1 MELLSVALYAL
12 LMVLAASRSLIRKDT
27 TRKVI
32 EAIAVTGVVGM
43 FLISGVDKLLP
54 PQVRTLSSGG
64 TAVWG
69 GSDVSRLSNIYTS
82 TKNDILVAVVLI
94 AGFIE
99 VVGSL
104 CVLYGHYYRDTPTKR
119 NGLTILS
126 AFTVA
131 ATLVVY
137 WNPWVKMHRIPVIS
151 NINTL
156 GGILALWS

>member
-1 MELLSVALYAL
+1 MELLSVGVYII
-12 LMVLAASRSLIRKDT
+12 MVFLTGIISMIRKGT
-27 TRKVI
+27 KRKII
-32 EAIAVTGVVGM
+32 EAIAVTAVVGM

-54 PQVRTLSSGG
+54 PQVRTLLGGG

-69 GSDVSRLSNIYTS
+69 GDDVFRLSNIYTK

-94 AGFIE
+94 AGIIE

-104 CVLYGHYYRDTPTKR
+104 CVLYGHYNRDTTTKR
-119 NGLTILS
+119 NGLTVLS
-126 AFTVA
+126 GFTAA

-137 WNPWVKMHRIPVIS
+137 ANPWTGIKKIPVIS

>member
-1 MELLSVALYAL
+1 
-12 LMVLAASRSLIRKDT
+12 MVFLTGIISMIRKET
-27 TRKVI
+27 KRKII
-32 EAIAVTGVVGM
+32 EAIAVTAVVGM

-54 PQVRTLSSGG
+54 PEVRTLTRGG

-82 TKNDILVAVVLI
+82 RKNDILLAVVLI
-94 AGFIE
+94 AGIIE

-104 CVLYGHYYRDTPTKR
+104 CVLYGHYSSDTATKR

-131 ATLVVY
+131 ATFAVY
-137 WNPWVKMHRIPVIS
+137 WNPWVKMNRIATIS